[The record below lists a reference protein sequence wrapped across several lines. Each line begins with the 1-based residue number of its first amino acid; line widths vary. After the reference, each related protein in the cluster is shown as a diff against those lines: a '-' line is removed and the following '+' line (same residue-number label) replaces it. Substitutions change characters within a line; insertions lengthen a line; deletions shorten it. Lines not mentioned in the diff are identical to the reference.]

1 VAGENK
7 WEELVAEAFKE
18 RNPERLKAI
27 VEKLH
32 RALDE
37 RAAKIRSSPL
47 LPSVNRTSPKVP
59 GAEMFS
65 SKVQKAQ

>member
-1 VAGENK
+1 MVVEEK
-7 WEELVAEAFKE
+7 WEELLAEAIKE
-18 RNPERLKAI
+18 HDPEKLKGI

-47 LPSVNRTSPKVP
+47 FPQVKAVARKSRSVPS
-59 GAEMFS
+59 
-65 SKVQKAQ
+65 

>member
-1 VAGENK
+1 VVGEEK
-7 WEELVAEAFKE
+7 WEELLAKAVKE
-18 RNPERLKAI
+18 RDPEKLKGI

-47 LPSVNRTSPKVP
+47 LPHVKAVVRKSRSVP
-59 GAEMFS
+59 F
-65 SKVQKAQ
+65 